1 MKNLELQK
9 CILGPVYTNCY
20 LLKNKETGELIIV
33 DPADCPEKIELKVS
47 QMSGKPVAILL
58 THGHFDHILAAQAV
72 KEKYDIPIYACRQEE
87 EMLREPS
94 INMTVHYGQGCS
106 IVPDVFLE
114 DLDVIRLAGFSVQMI
129 HTPGHTKGGACYY
142 IESEQ
147 VLFSGDTIFCHSVG
161 RTDFPTGSMGELRR
175 SVQRMLQ
182 ILPDTTR
189 VMPGHECDTSIADEK
204 RYNPYS

>member
-20 LLKNKETGELIIV
+20 ILKNKETGELIIV
-33 DPADCPEKIELKVS
+33 DPADCPEKIEMKISL
-47 QMSGKPVAILL
+47 MNGKPVAILL

-72 KEKYDIPIYACRQEE
+72 KEKYNIPIYACRQEE

-129 HTPGHTKGGACYY
+129 HTPGHTPGGCCYY
-142 IESEQ
+142 MEQ
-147 VLFSGDTIFCHSVG
+147 EGVLFSGDTLFQTSVG
-161 RTDFPTGSMGELRR
+161 RSDFPGGSASALVR
-175 SVQRMLQ
+175 SVKEKLLV
-182 ILPDTTR
+182 LPEETH
-189 VMPGHECDTSIADEK
+189 VYPGHMEETTIGYEK
-204 RYNPYS
+204 LHNPFI

>member
-33 DPADCPEKIELKVS
+33 DPADCPEKIEMKIS
-47 QMSGKPVAILL
+47 RMNGKPVAILL

-72 KEKYDIPIYACRQEE
+72 KEKYNIPIYACRQEE

-129 HTPGHTKGGACYY
+129 HTPGHTPGGCCYY
-142 IESEQ
+142 FPYEDVIFTGDS
-147 VLFSGDTIFCHSVG
+147 LFCGSIG
-161 RTDFPTGSMGELRR
+161 RTDFKGGSMSDLVRTVKEKI
-175 SVQRMLQ
+175 MT
-182 ILPDTTR
+182 LPEHTEVYPGHNDTTTIENER
-189 VMPGHECDTSIADEK
+189 M
-204 RYNPYS
+204 YNPYL

>member
-33 DPADCPEKIELKVS
+33 DPADCLEKIEMKIS
-47 QMSGKPVAILL
+47 RMNGKPVAILL

-72 KEKYDIPIYACRQEE
+72 KEKYNIPIYACRQEE

-129 HTPGHTKGGACYY
+129 HTPGHTQGGVCYY
-142 IESEQ
+142 VEKEG
-147 VLFSGDTIFCHSVG
+147 VLFSGDTLFCCSVG
-161 RTDFPTGSMGELRR
+161 RSDFATSSTSALIR
-175 SVQRMLQ
+175 SIKEKLFL
-182 ILPDTTR
+182 LPDETK
-189 VMPGHECDTSIADEK
+189 VFPGHMGATTIGNEK
-204 RYNPYS
+204 VNNPYV

>member
-33 DPADCPEKIELKVS
+33 DPADCPEKIEMKIS
-47 QMSGKPVAILL
+47 RMNGKPVAILL

-72 KEKYDIPIYACRQEE
+72 KEKYNIPIYACRQEE

-106 IVPDVFLE
+106 IVPDV
-114 DLDVIRLAGFSVQMI
+114 S
-129 HTPGHTKGGACYY
+129 GGSGCYQTGGIFRSDDPY
-142 IESEQ
+142 TGTYQRKLLLLSE
-147 VLFSGDTIFCHSVG
+147 
-161 RTDFPTGSMGELRR
+161 R
-175 SVQRMLQ
+175 
-182 ILPDTTR
+182 
-189 VMPGHECDTSIADEK
+189 
-204 RYNPYS
+204 

>member
-33 DPADCPEKIELKVS
+33 DPADCPEKIEMKIS
-47 QMSGKPVAILL
+47 RMTGKPVAILFF
-58 THGHFDHILAAQAV
+58 HGHFDHILAAQAV
-72 KEKYDIPIYACRQEE
+72 KVKYNIPIYACRQED

-129 HTPGHTKGGACYY
+129 NTPGHT
-142 IESEQ
+142 
-147 VLFSGDTIFCHSVG
+147 
-161 RTDFPTGSMGELRR
+161 
-175 SVQRMLQ
+175 
-182 ILPDTTR
+182 
-189 VMPGHECDTSIADEK
+189 
-204 RYNPYS
+204 

>member
-33 DPADCPEKIELKVS
+33 DPADCPEKIEMKIS
-47 QMSGKPVAILL
+47 RMNGKPVAILL

-72 KEKYDIPIYACRQEE
+72 KEKYNIPIYACRQEE

-129 HTPGHTKGGACYY
+129 HTPGHTKGSCCYY
-142 IESEQ
+142 LKDEG
-147 VLFSGDTIFCHSVG
+147 VLFSGDTVLDRKSV
-161 RTDFPTGSMGELRR
+161 
-175 SVQRMLQ
+175 V
-182 ILPDTTR
+182 
-189 VMPGHECDTSIADEK
+189 
-204 RYNPYS
+204 